1 MINVIGVGDI
11 MPGGILTGM
20 DSNYASKEIFDYLKT
35 ADIRIGTLETAIGN
49 IPTFYEEKMSRY
61 GDVIYAPD
69 RDLNK
74 LKQLN
79 INVVSLANNHFFD
92 LGIDGAAH
100 TIEMLDKLGIK
111 HVGGGRNLE
120 EASKA
125 VIENINGETVAVLGF
140 CDYEEK
146 HVGWCPYATSDS
158 PGVNP
163 MYKEHVKAEIKKY
176 KAMCDYVVVVPHWGK
191 EHTYTTTLH
200 VYKAAK
206 AMIKAGADLILGG
219 HPHRVQPVVNFR
231 RASVAYSMGNFLFPN
246 RLLAPPR
253 STYYSETD
261 VDIYTL
267 PTTDGYP
274 VVEKLTYKMWKP
286 LALIGMM
293 VNSQL
298 SKSGTKSTYQ
308 LTIMENGC
316 RLNLYNDN
324 KIREILKCRKILIKY
339 TPYTLYCHILRVNK
353 FAMRVA
359 RAIKKRVLKL
369 IKNNNIQP

>member
-11 MPGGILTGM
+11 MPGGILTRK

-49 IPTFYEEKMSRY
+49 VPTFYEEKMSRY

-69 RDLNK
+69 RDLTK

-79 INVVSLANNHFFD
+79 INIVSLANNHFFD
-92 LGIDGAAH
+92 LGIDGAEH

-163 MYKEHVKAEIKKY
+163 MYKEHVEAEIKKY

-219 HPHRVQPVVNFR
+219 HPHRVQPVVNYKK
-231 RASVAYSMGNFLFPN
+231 ASVAYSLGNFLFPN
-246 RLLAPPR
+246 RLLVPPR
-253 STYYSETD
+253 STYYSDTTID
-261 VDIYTL
+261 VTTL
-267 PTTDGYP
+267 PSTDGYP
-274 VVEKLTYKMWKP
+274 YVDTLTYKRWKP
-286 LALIGMM
+286 LAMIGMM
-293 VNSQL
+293 VKTTL
-298 SKSGTKSTYQ
+298 TKGRSKSAYQ
-308 LTIMENGC
+308 LTIMSEDGALAIYNNKTINSILFRRALLLKFTPYAIFWFIRRC
-316 RLNLYNDN
+316 KNSALY
-324 KIREILKCRKILIKY
+324 RMQLLKDKLTKILY
-339 TPYTLYCHILRVNK
+339 
-353 FAMRVA
+353 
-359 RAIKKRVLKL
+359 KK
-369 IKNNNIQP
+369 